1 MKKDLLYNELAK
13 LTEKELVL
21 VISVCQFI
29 INTLESCII
38 ANSLKQMQEEE
49 EREE

>member
-1 MKKDLLYNELAK
+1 MKKDLLYNKLAK

-29 INTLESCII
+29 IETLEKCLT
-38 ANSLKQMQEEE
+38 AKHLEEE
-49 EREE
+49 EE